1 MPGRVCGGPHDGG
14 RSVRTYAQTTLTT
27 LTPAAILNFEPS
39 YRIKITFLASKFH
52 KRDRFCKCTR
62 QPCRKPT
69 RPPLRNSTRAAPFVH
84 SVFLSGL
91 LRSFLGR
98 ILALDSPP

>member
-1 MPGRVCGGPHDGG
+1 MCAGSTG
-14 RSVRTYAQTTLTT
+14 SLARTDAQTAQTT

-39 YRIKITFLASKFH
+39 SLLYRIKITFLASKFH
-52 KRDRFCKCTR
+52 KGDRFCNCTR

-69 RPPLRNSTRAAPFVH
+69 GPPLRNSTRAAPFVH

-91 LRSFLGR
+91 LQSFLGR
-98 ILALDSPP
+98 ILALDSPPQ